1 MQHEIILLVADAIAE
16 NANTALSL
24 WLLSDSARL
33 LNAAYVKRSVKTC
46 VSLPELS
53 RVELS

>member
-33 LNAAYVKRSVKTC
+33 LNAAYVKHSVYNALGL
-46 VSLPELS
+46 SALPVPFLS
-53 RVELS
+53 